1 MSYTVR
7 LKQGERWYEV
17 LVFSPVEAIEIK
29 NNEDNTHA
37 PQRVWTAPAP
47 KKRVHPQRF
56 TVTDHVAMA
65 FEREDGGVDVYRYP
79 VSGAGPDAWAEVRF
93 PATYA

>member
-1 MSYTVR
+1 MSYIIHARVNDAWRT
-7 LKQGERWYEV
+7 
-17 LVFSPVEAIEIK
+17 LVAEATITALEIEDSNDPIHYRK
-29 NNEDNTHA
+29 
-37 PQRVWTAPAP
+37 PVWTAPAP